1 MLRRLLNRSFLDWC
15 RSSYYFC
22 SVHGLDSPL
31 RSEITLETEIAS
43 NDVNGK
49 TNVQSKDISEDNVTL
64 WPSANGPMTRTGV

>member
-1 MLRRLLNRSFLDWC
+1 MANTVRNLRLS
-15 RSSYYFC
+15 

-43 NDVNGK
+43 NDVNRK
-49 TNVQSKDISEDNVTL
+49 TNVQSKDISEDNVKL

>member
-1 MLRRLLNRSFLDWC
+1 MYSMANTVRNLGLSP
-15 RSSYYFC
+15 
-22 SVHGLDSPL
+22 VHGADSPL

-49 TNVQSKDISEDNVTL
+49 TNVQSKDISEDNVKL